1 MDDLKLNEAC
11 LDSQDQQGD
20 SLRHPPAEHEQAGG
34 SRRHVDKTAA
44 TNPEG
49 QMDPPVHGVV
59 IHECPV
65 PLQVELAERENSQ
78 GNEGDGENQT
88 QQGVRSAATLGDT
101 DEGLRE
107 GNGH

>member
-1 MDDLKLNEAC
+1 MA
-11 LDSQDQQGD
+11 
-20 SLRHPPAEHEQAGG
+20 
-34 SRRHVDKTAA
+34 V

-65 PLQVELAERENSQ
+65 TLKVELTECENSQ

-88 QQGVRSAATLGDT
+88 QQGVRSAATLCDT
-101 DEGLRE
+101 DDGLRE
-107 GNGH
+107 